1 MKYFALVPQASASPN
16 ALAKKIAFLPRL
28 TPGTKRFA
36 RFAAAFSV
44 LLLIVAETPAQTNVV
59 TQHNDIGRTGQ
70 NRNETILTPANVNS
84 TSFGKLFSYA
94 IDGRAYAQPLYVS
107 GLTMGSGSAQ
117 AGTRHNV
124 VFIATEHDSVYAF
137 DADSNGGPNSSPL
150 WQITLLDSAHGAAS
164 GATTVPNGDV
174 STGDITPEIGITG
187 TPVID
192 TNTNTMYVVGK
203 TKENGNYVQ
212 RLHALD
218 ITTGNEK
225 SGSPVALAAQVSG
238 NGNGSS
244 GGVLKFDTKWESN
257 RPGLL
262 LLNGNVYIGFAAHGD
277 NGPWHGWIL
286 AYNAA
291 SLQQSG
297 VFCSTSNGSGSGI
310 WMSGAGLAADTVNNG
325 RLFVATGNGAFNA
338 NNPPYTNSMSY
349 GDDIVRLDV
358 NNGSMNVGDHFTP
371 LNQADLNGRDADVA
385 SGGVLLLPDQTAG
398 GHTRLMVQVGKEG
411 RIYLIDR
418 DNLGGYNSS
427 SDNIVQEIPVNPST
441 SFSINGL
448 WSIPA
453 YWNGNLYF
461 WGNGDNLTAFSF
473 ANGRIGS
480 ITSSSAENSS
490 FPGATPSISSNG
502 NNNGIVWDVLTSA
515 YGSSGPAV
523 LLAHNATNVGN
534 TLYSS
539 NQNLSRDNPGQA
551 TKFVVPTVVN
561 GKVYV
566 GTANLLSVFGL
577 LSPTQQ
583 AAAPVLNPGGQSFS
597 GSLSVSI
604 TDSTPGASIYY
615 TTNGSTPTTASTKYA
630 GPVTVNGTETINAI
644 ASASGFVQ
652 STVSS
657 ETYNLL
663 TQVVAPSFSP
673 VAGSFSTAQSVTLSS
688 DTPGA
693 SIYYT
698 TDGSTPVPGTGSTK
712 PYTSAISVA
721 STQTIK
727 AVATLAGLTTSPVS
741 SATYTIV
748 VGGTGINFVD
758 GFSSSQS
765 VMTFNGTTV
774 LNDTRLQLT
783 NGGLNQA
790 GSAWFNTPVN
800 ITNFT
805 NDFAFQLENADADG
819 ITFTIQNNGL
829 NSLGGAGG
837 SLGYAGL
844 PKSVAIKFDLYNNN
858 GEGDDSTGIYQNGA
872 APNTPFVD
880 LTNSAIDLHNGDTF
894 SVHMTYNGTTLAM
907 NITDGVTG
915 AVFSNSW
922 AINLPQIIGS
932 NTAYVGFTGGTGGT
946 TASQKIETWTYLSN
960 AGAPQATATPTFSP
974 AAGTYLGTQTVT
986 ISDATAGAAIFYTT
1000 NGSTPATTAGGS
1012 TLSYNGPLTVT
1023 GTETVKAIAK
1033 SSTLAASPVASA
1045 TFSIEQQ
1052 ATAPIFSPGGGT
1064 YASAQSVTIT
1074 SPTPGAAI
1082 YYTADGST
1090 PTTSSILYTG
1100 PVSVAATKT
1109 IKAIA
1114 VVSGFFNSA
1123 ISTAV
1128 YTISGGGGSAVSL
1141 GGGFVAGSMA
1151 LNGSSALSGT
1161 KLRLT
1166 DGGGSE
1172 AGAAWYNSPLNI
1184 QKFTSSFSMQ
1194 VTPASAASADGM
1206 TFTIQGNS
1214 TTALG
1219 LPGGGL
1225 GYGPDNTGAAVSP
1238 TNPLHNSVAV
1248 KFDLYDNNG
1257 EGVNSTGLYVNGA
1270 SPTTPSVDLTGS
1282 GVDLHSGHV
1291 MNVQIGYD
1299 GINLSLTITDPTVN
1313 SAFTHS
1319 WPINI
1324 PATIGGNSAYV
1335 GFTAG
1340 TGGQTAIQD
1349 VLNWT
1354 FISSATAGATA
1365 TPVIIPGSGTF
1376 ASAQS
1381 VVITDGTAG
1390 AAMYYTLDGSQ
1401 PTASSTKY
1409 GGAFSV
1415 GVTTTV
1421 KAIAV
1426 ANGSTSGT
1434 ATSNITIQPS
1444 GSTAGINF
1452 SSGFT
1457 ANGMQLNG
1465 DAVING
1471 NRLQLTDTSTNF
1483 EDSSA
1488 FWTQKV
1494 DIQNFTNDFNFQI
1507 TTPFA
1512 DGLTFTI
1519 QGAGP
1524 TALGGSG
1531 GELGYGH
1538 TSSGT
1543 PGIAKSV
1550 AVKFDIYNNGG
1561 EGTNSTGMY
1570 INGADPIGGS
1580 TTLGGGVSL
1589 QSGDIFAVHM
1599 TYDGS
1604 ILTMTIT
1611 DTANPSQTFTTS
1623 WPVNITS
1630 AVGATSAY
1638 VGFTGATGG
1647 SVANQQIVTW
1657 SFASGKPPL
1666 VFQTTS
1672 LNSTSSGPG
1681 IRLFSYPGFPD
1692 GAGTILDAT
1701 AAGDNIVF
1709 TVAVPTA
1716 GIYDVKVA
1724 YKQYAIRGI
1733 MQTAVNSTNLG
1744 APVDQ
1749 FIAAADAYAVS
1760 DLGSLNFASAGNY
1773 VFRFTVVG
1781 KNAASSGYTI
1791 SFDTITLTPQ

>member
-1 MKYFALVPQASASPN
+1 
-16 ALAKKIAFLPRL
+16 
-28 TPGTKRFA
+28 
-36 RFAAAFSV
+36 
-44 LLLIVAETPAQTNVV
+44 
-59 TQHNDIGRTGQ
+59 
-70 NRNETILTPANVNS
+70 
-84 TSFGKLFSYA
+84 
-94 IDGRAYAQPLYVS
+94 
-107 GLTMGSGSAQ
+107 
-117 AGTRHNV
+117 
-124 VFIATEHDSVYAF
+124 
-137 DADSNGGPNSSPL
+137 
-150 WQITLLDSAHGAAS
+150 
-164 GATTVPNGDV
+164 
-174 STGDITPEIGITG
+174 
-187 TPVID
+187 
-192 TNTNTMYVVGK
+192 MYVVGK

-225 SGSPVALAAQVSG
+225 SGSPVTLAAQVLG

-244 GGVLKFDTKWESN
+244 GGVLKFDPKWEHN

-291 SLQQSG
+291 SLQPSG

-310 WMSGAGLAADTVNNG
+310 WMSGAGLAADTVNSG

-371 LNQADLNGRDADVA
+371 FNQADLNGRDADVA

-411 RIYLIDR
+411 RIYLMDR
-418 DNLGGYNSS
+418 DSLGGYNSS

-441 SFSINGL
+441 SFSISGL

-461 WGNGDNLTAFSF
+461 WGNNDNLTAFSF
-473 ANGRIGS
+473 ASGKIGG
-480 ITSSSAENSS
+480 ITSSSSESS
-490 FPGATPSISSNG
+490 GFPGATPSISSNG
-502 NNNGIVWDVLTSA
+502 NSNGIVWDVLSSA
-515 YGSSGPAV
+515 YNSSGPAV
-523 LLAHNATNVGN
+523 LLAHNATNVAS

-566 GTANLLSVFGL
+566 GTANFLSVYGL

-583 AAAPVLNPGGQSFS
+583 AAAPILNPGGQSFS
-597 GSLSVSI
+597 GTVVVTI

-615 TTNGSTPTTASTKYA
+615 TTNGSTPTTASTKYS
-630 GPVTVNGTETINAI
+630 GPITVSATQTINAI
-644 ASASGFVQ
+644 ASAAGFVQ

-663 TQVVAPSFSP
+663 TQAIAPTFSP

-693 SIYYT
+693 TIYYT
-698 TDGSTPVPGTGSTK
+698 TDGSTPVPGAGSTK
-712 PYTSAISVA
+712 LYTAAIGVA

-727 AVATLAGLTTSPVS
+727 AVATLAGLTISPVA

-765 VMTFNGTTV
+765 VMTFNGTTG

-783 NGGLNQA
+783 NGGFNQA

-800 ITNFT
+800 ITKFT

-819 ITFTIQNNGL
+819 ITFTIQNDGL
-829 NSLGGAGG
+829 NSLGAAGG
-837 SLGYAGL
+837 SLGYTGV
-844 PKSVAIKFDLYNNN
+844 PKSVAIKFDLYNNS

-872 APNTPFVD
+872 APSTPFVD
-880 LTNSAIDLHNGDTF
+880 LTGSGIDLHNGDTF
-894 SVHMTYNGTTLAM
+894 SVHMSYDGVTLAM
-907 NITDGVTG
+907 TITDGVTG
-915 AVFSNSW
+915 AAFSKSW
-922 AINLPQIIGS
+922 AINIPQVIGS

-960 AGAPQATATPTFSP
+960 TGTQQATATPTFSP

-986 ISDATAGAAIFYTT
+986 ISDATSGAAIFYTT

-1012 TLSYNGPLTVT
+1012 TLAYSGPLTVSST
-1023 GTETVKAIAK
+1023 QTIKAVAK
-1033 SSTLAASPVASA
+1033 SSTLPVSSVAIA
-1045 TFSIEQQ
+1045 TYTISQQ
-1052 ATAPIFSPGGGT
+1052 AAAPVFSPGGGT
-1064 YASAQSVTIT
+1064 YATAQSVSIT
-1074 SPTPGAAI
+1074 SSTSGAAI

-1090 PTTSSILYTG
+1090 PTTSSTLYAG
-1100 PVSVAATKT
+1100 PLSVASTKT

-1114 VVSGFFNSA
+1114 VVSGYFNSA
-1123 ISTAV
+1123 VSTAV
-1128 YTISGGGGSAVSL
+1128 YTINAGGGSGVSL
-1141 GGGFVAGSMA
+1141 GGGFIAGSMA
-1151 LNGSSALSGT
+1151 LNGSAALNGT
-1161 KLRLT
+1161 KLRIT
-1166 DGGGSE
+1166 DGNGSE
-1172 AGAAWYNSPLNI
+1172 AGAAWYSSSLNI
-1184 QKFTSSFSMQ
+1184 QKFSSSFSLQ
-1194 VTPASAASADGM
+1194 ITPAGAASADGM
-1206 TFTIQGNS
+1206 TFAIQGNS

-1219 LPGGGL
+1219 PSGGGL
-1225 GYGPDNTGAAVSP
+1225 GYGPALSS
-1238 TNPLHNSVAV
+1238 TNPLHNSVAL

-1257 EGVNSTGLYVNGA
+1257 EGVNSTGLYVNGG

-1291 MNVQIGYD
+1291 LNVQVSYD
-1299 GINLSLTITDPTVN
+1299 GTNLTMTITDPTVN
-1313 SAFTHS
+1313 SAFTHT

-1324 PATIGGNSAYV
+1324 PGTIGGNSAYV
-1335 GFTAG
+1335 GFTGG
-1340 TGGQTAIQD
+1340 TGGQTAVQD

-1354 FISSATAGATA
+1354 FSSSAASATTA

-1381 VVITDGTAG
+1381 VIITDGTAG
-1390 AAMYYTLDGSQ
+1390 ATMYYTLDGSQ
-1401 PTASSTKY
+1401 PTTSSSKY
-1409 GGAFSV
+1409 SGALNV
-1415 GVTTTV
+1415 AVTTTV

-1426 ANGSTSGT
+1426 ANGSTSAT
-1434 ATSNITIQPS
+1434 ATSNITIQAP

-1452 SSGFT
+1452 ASGFT
-1457 ANGMQLNG
+1457 SSGLQLNG
-1465 DAVING
+1465 NAVING

-1494 DIQNFTNDFNFQI
+1494 DIQNFTNDFTFQI
-1507 TTPFA
+1507 TNPFA

-1519 QGAGP
+1519 QGVGP
-1524 TALGGSG
+1524 TALGGAG
-1531 GELGYGH
+1531 GQLGYGADPG
-1538 TSSGT
+1538 SGRPAIT
-1543 PGIAKSV
+1543 KSV

-1561 EGTNSTGMY
+1561 EGTNSTGLY

-1589 QSGDIFAVHM
+1589 QSGDVFAVHM
-1599 TYDGS
+1599 TYNGTT
-1604 ILTMTIT
+1604 LTMTIT
-1611 DTANPSQTFTTS
+1611 DTAQSGTDLHNQLASQHH
-1623 WPVNITS
+1623 
-1630 AVGATSAY
+1630 
-1638 VGFTGATGG
+1638 
-1647 SVANQQIVTW
+1647 
-1657 SFASGKPPL
+1657 L
-1666 VFQTTS
+1666 
-1672 LNSTSSGPG
+1672 SSGRHQRVRWIHWRHRRKRG
-1681 IRLFSYPGFPD
+1681 
-1692 GAGTILDAT
+1692 
-1701 AAGDNIVF
+1701 
-1709 TVAVPTA
+1709 
-1716 GIYDVKVA
+1716 
-1724 YKQYAIRGI
+1724 YA
-1733 MQTAVNSTNLG
+1733 
-1744 APVDQ
+1744 
-1749 FIAAADAYAVS
+1749 AAADLVI
-1760 DLGSLNFASAGNY
+1760 
-1773 VFRFTVVG
+1773 RQRQ
-1781 KNAASSGYTI
+1781 AATGLSNHRPCQHQLRAWNSPDQLSRI
-1791 SFDTITLTPQ
+1791 S